1 MALQMLRDFAENI
14 KAAVIYTVFVD
25 ERGVVL
31 DREQLVPCIR
41 WFDGS
46 LQAHREFTDLHTLP
60 NTTSEQTVVVI

>member
-46 LQAHREFTDLHTLP
+46 LQAHGNSLIYTRY
-60 NTTSEQTVVVI
+60 QTQHLNKLL